1 MLNLLL
7 RAIGLLIVADALFIA
22 YRGFEAVEHIQSQEA
37 EIYTREAHIEHDK
50 LSKEEGEKRLAG
62 PRAQLEE
69 RKTFR
74 NIQFG
79 VAVAALIVGSG
90 LILFPSS
97 RKAKKTP
104 TASVPKPEVTL
115 PT

>member
-7 RAIGLLIVADALFIA
+7 RLIGLLIVADALFIA
-22 YRGFEAVEHIQSQEA
+22 YRGFEAFEHIQAQEA

-50 LSKEEGEKRLAG
+50 LSKEEGDKRLAG

-74 NIQFG
+74 NIQFS
-79 VAVAALIVGSG
+79 VAIGALIVGLG
-90 LILFPSS
+90 LILLPSS
-97 RKAKKTP
+97 RKVKKAPVASTP
-104 TASVPKPEVTL
+104 RPGVPL